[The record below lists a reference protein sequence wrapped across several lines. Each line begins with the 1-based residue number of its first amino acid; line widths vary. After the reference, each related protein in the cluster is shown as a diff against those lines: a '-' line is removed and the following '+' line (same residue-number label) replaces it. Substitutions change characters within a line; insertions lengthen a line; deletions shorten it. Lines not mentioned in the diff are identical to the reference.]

1 MKKVR
6 LIIFAK
12 APLAGIS
19 KTRLIPTLGEKGAAK
34 LAKQLL
40 LYTVNNALLSSV
52 DSVELCVFP
61 NPESEDWQQDDVFE
75 QINAASKKARKHLVW
90 SAQSDGDLGAR
101 LLHAAKQSTENDEY
115 VLLIGTDCPSLTPKV
130 LQQAKDELMAYNAV
144 INPATDGGYVLL
156 GLQSVDA
163 CLFENMPWS
172 TSSVCTESLKRMQ
185 SLQWNVS
192 LLSVLHDIDESEDLQ
207 WLPESWPDRN
217 SYCPKPLV
225 GE

>member
-52 DSVELCVFP
+52 DCVELCVFP
-61 NPESEDWQQDDVFE
+61 KPQSADWQQDDVFE
-75 QINAASKKARKHLVW
+75 KINSASKKARKKLEW
-90 SAQSDGDLGAR
+90 TAQSDGDLGAR
-101 LLHAAKQSTENDEY
+101 LLHAAKRSTENGEY

-130 LQQAKDELMAYNAV
+130 LQQAKEELSAYDAV

-172 TSSVCTESLKRMQ
+172 TSSVCTESLKRIQ
-185 SLQWNVS
+185 GLQWNVS
-192 LLSVLHDIDESEDLQ
+192 LLSVLHDIDEPEDLQ
-207 WLPESWPDRN
+207 WLPESWPDR
-217 SYCPKPLV
+217 SFYCPELSTI
-225 GE
+225 E

>member
-19 KTRLIPTLGEKGAAK
+19 KTRLIPTLGASGAAK

-40 LYTVNNALLSSV
+40 LHTVNNALLSSV

-61 NPESEDWQQDDVFE
+61 EPESKDWQQDDVFE
-75 QINAASKKARKHLVW
+75 QINSASKKARKDLVW

-101 LLHAAKQSTENDEY
+101 LLHAAKRSTDNDEH
-115 VLLIGTDCPSLTPKV
+115 VLLIGTDCPALTPKV
-130 LQQAKDELMAYNAV
+130 LQRAKDELAVYNSV

-156 GLQSVDA
+156 GLQAVDA

-172 TSSVCTESLKRMQ
+172 TSSVCIESLKRIQ
-185 SLQWNVS
+185 GLQWSVS
-192 LLSVLHDIDESEDLQ
+192 LLSVLHDIDEPEDLQ
-207 WLPESWPDRN
+207 WLPENWPDRDF
-217 SYCPKPLV
+217 YCPVLSAV
-225 GE
+225 E

>member
-19 KTRLIPTLGEKGAAK
+19 KTRLIPKLGEKGAAK

-40 LYTVNNALLSSV
+40 LHTVNSALLSPV
-52 DSVELCVFP
+52 DCVELCVFP
-61 NPESEDWQQDDVFE
+61 KPESEDWQQDDVFE
-75 QINAASKKARKHLVW
+75 QINTASKKVRKPLVW
-90 SAQSDGDLGAR
+90 TSQSNGDLGAR
-101 LLHAAKQSTENDEY
+101 LLHAAKRSTESDEH

-130 LQQAKDELMAYNAV
+130 LQQAKDELTAYNAV

-156 GLQSVDA
+156 GLQSVDT

-185 SLQWNVS
+185 GLQWNVS
-192 LLSVLHDIDESEDLQ
+192 LLSVLHDIDEPEDLQ
-207 WLPESWPDRN
+207 WLPENWPDRDL
-217 SYCPKPLV
+217 YCSELSTT
-225 GE
+225 E

>member
-19 KTRLIPTLGEKGAAK
+19 KTRLIPKLGEKGAAK

-40 LYTVNNALLSSV
+40 LHTVNNALLSPV
-52 DSVELCVFP
+52 DCVELCVFP
-61 NPESEDWQQDDVFE
+61 KPESEDWQQDDVFE
-75 QINAASKKARKHLVW
+75 QINTASKKVRKQLVW
-90 SAQSDGDLGAR
+90 TSQSSGDLGAR
-101 LLHAAKQSTENDEY
+101 LLHAAKRSTENDEH
-115 VLLIGTDCPSLTPKV
+115 VLLVGTDCPSLTPKI
-130 LQQAKDELMAYNAV
+130 LQQAKDELTAYNAV

-156 GLQSVDA
+156 GLQSVDESI
-163 CLFENMPWS
+163 FENMSWS

-192 LLSVLHDIDESEDLQ
+192 LLSVLHDIDEPEDLQ
-207 WLPESWPDRN
+207 WLPENWPDRD
-217 SYCPKPLV
+217 SYCSALPTA
-225 GE
+225 E